1 MLMNIFKF
9 LTLTA
14 IFTSFPALSKVYTF
28 ECEYPTY
35 SDETGLKEA
44 TGFNFKFV
52 SDTDTGKTYMNG
64 NNGSTEVFLS
74 KRADDEGFNIVE
86 MTNAGN
92 MMITTILLNGSSV
105 HSRNSVILGEIIASQ
120 YYGRCDIK

>member
-9 LTLTA
+9 LTFTV
-14 IFTSFPALSKVYTF
+14 IFTSFPALSEIYTF

-35 SDETGLKEA
+35 SDKTGLKEA
-44 TGFNFKFV
+44 NGFNFKFV

-74 KRADDEGFNIVE
+74 KRADDEGFNFVE

-92 MMITTILLNGSSV
+92 VMVTTILLNGSSV